1 MDPSA
6 LSLVAISPDAKSMA
20 ENLYRALWSFL
31 ISIAITVVVSM
42 FTQPKPEPELDG
54 LVYGVTKL
62 PFQEP
67 VAWYHNQWFWA
78 VIVVV
83 LFAGL
88 NILFW

>member
-1 MDPSA
+1 M
-6 LSLVAISPDAKSMA
+6 VAISPDAKSMA

-31 ISIAITVVVSM
+31 ISIAVTVVVSM
-42 FTQPKPEPELDG
+42 FTQPKPVAELDG

-62 PFQEP
+62 PFQEAVP
-67 VAWYHNQWFWA
+67 FYRNQWFWA